1 MTTKKGSLHPG
12 KEITGTGETATAAKK
27 TDAQAQGFPVV
38 GIGAS
43 AGGLAAFEAFFSA
56 MPVDVDSDMSF
67 VLVQHLSPDFKSILA
82 ELIARYTKMQVLQVE
97 DGMLVKAN
105 CVYIIPPNR
114 QMAYLKGTL
123 QLLEPHAPRGRRLPI
138 DFFFRSLAQDQKE
151 WAIGIVLSGNGS
163 DGTMGVRD
171 IKGEGGMVIVQQP
184 ESARNDSM
192 PRSAI
197 DTGLVNYVLL
207 PDEMPATLI
216 NYVKNAY
223 VTHSYTTRVFNRE
236 GRPEYSYPPN
246 TQDAFKKIFILIRA
260 QTGHDFSQYK
270 FSAINRRISRR
281 RALQKIKATE
291 EYVRFLQQTPSEVEA
306 LSQDFLIGDTSF
318 FRDPEAFAVLQDMGI
333 QQHFANRSDGDGIRV
348 WIPGCSTGE
357 EAYSIAILIQEYLQ
371 THNKN
376 FKIQMFAT
384 DIDGK
389 AIEFARAGRYPLS
402 AVAGLSSER
411 LTRFFTQEP
420 DSGGYRIRKEVRDML
435 LFSEQD
441 IIKDPPF
448 TNIDLISCRNLMIY
462 MNIELQKKILNLFHY
477 SLNPG
482 GLLFL
487 GKAET
492 AGGKRGL
499 FFRLDRRMRLYQRK
513 EPGYKAGSTEAL
525 THIPTLT
532 ENYSLH
538 RVVES
543 GKVSEEPNSAE
554 ERKIFNAEIQSTK
567 EDLQACR
574 EELQSVNQELAA
586 VNGELQI
593 NLIGLSRANDD
604 IDKLLS
610 VPKRKRAQ
618 VELREKAKE
627 RG

>member
-1 MTTKKGSLHPG
+1 MLGGSMITKKGSLHSG
-12 KEITGTGETATAAKK
+12 KEITGTVETAAKNPEAK
-27 TDAQAQGFPVV
+27 ALGFPVV

-56 MPVDVDSDMSF
+56 MPANIDSDMSF
-67 VLVQHLSPDFKSILA
+67 VLVQHLSPDFKSILV
-82 ELIARYTKMQVLQVE
+82 ELIARYTKMQVMQVE

-114 QMAYLKGTL
+114 QMAYLNGNL
-123 QLLEPHAPRGRRLPI
+123 QLFEPHGQRGRRLPI

-171 IKGEGGMVIVQQP
+171 IKGEGGLVIVQQP
-184 ESARNDSM
+184 ESAQNDSM

-197 DTGLVNYVLL
+197 ATDLVDYVLL
-207 PDEMPATLI
+207 PAEMPATLI
-216 NYVKNAY
+216 NYVKHAY
-223 VTHSYTTRVFNRE
+223 VTHSYTTHAFNRE
-236 GRPEYSYPPN
+236 ERPEYSYPPN
-246 TQDAFKKIFILIRA
+246 TEDAFKKIFILIRA

-270 FSAINRRISRR
+270 FSAIKPRISRR
-281 RALQKIKATE
+281 RALQKIKVME

-306 LSQDFLIGDTSF
+306 LVQDFLIGDTSF
-318 FRDPEAFAVLQDMGI
+318 FLDPEAFAVLQDMGI
-333 QQHFANRSDGDGIRV
+333 PQLFANRSDGDGIRV

-357 EAYSIAILIQEYLQ
+357 EAYSMAIIIQEYLQ
-371 THNKN
+371 AHNKI
-376 FKIQMFAT
+376 FKIQIFAT

-389 AIEFARAGRYPLS
+389 AIEVARAGRYPLS
-402 AVAGLSSER
+402 AVTGISSER
-411 LTRFFTQEP
+411 LTRFFDQ
-420 DSGGYRIRKEVRDML
+420 DSDNGGYRIRKEVRDML

-441 IIKDPPF
+441 LIKDPPF

-462 MNIELQKKILNLFHY
+462 MNTDLQKKILNLFHY
-477 SLNPG
+477 SLNLG

-499 FFRLDRRMRLYQRK
+499 FSPLDRRMRLYQRK
-513 EPGYKAGSTEAL
+513 EPGYKAGSPEEL
-525 THIPTLT
+525 TSIPTLT
-532 ENYSLH
+532 Q
-538 RVVES
+538 
-543 GKVSEEPNSAE
+543 KVGEEPNSAE
-554 ERKIFNAEIQSTK
+554 EKKNFNAEMQSIQ
-567 EDLQACR
+567 EELQACT

-593 NLIGLSRANDD
+593 ALKGLSPAHED
-604 IDKLLS
+604 IDK
-610 VPKRKRAQ
+610 P
-618 VELREKAKE
+618 
-627 RG
+627 